1 MDKFYDLSPIN
12 DVTLDIYK
20 EAISYSLKNNNI
32 KNIAISGS
40 YGAGKSSVLESYK
53 NQEKNK
59 KFLHISLTYFKELDD
74 KEDKNEILNI
84 NTLESKIL
92 NQLIHQISVDKIPQT
107 CFKVKRT
114 IGKGEILFSTVLIML
129 FILALFY
136 NIYFYKWK
144 AFILKDLPCLTFSTT
159 NIFRFL
165 SFVGLSFLLGI
176 FIYKVLKIQK
186 TKNVFKKLNL
196 NGNEIEIEEDSNESF
211 FDKYLNEVLYLFE
224 ESNVDVIVFEDIDR
238 YGMGEIF
245 GRLREINTLV
255 NNRLKPEG
263 KILKFLYLLK
273 DDIFTSKD
281 RTKFFDFIIPI
292 IPVIDSSNSY
302 NKILELFGKEYS
314 EKLDK
319 YFLQDISLYID
330 DMRLL
335 KNVYNE
341 FKIYYEKLKVIDIN
355 CNKMLGII
363 IYKNLFPK
371 DFSELQ
377 LNQGFVYNLFAKKSE
392 FIANK
397 ATILN
402 EKIKKLKDQ
411 LDEIEAEY
419 LTDIREL
426 EIIKRVVDNTYTS
439 YRTEED
445 RKFLTQY
452 PKRKEIIDG
461 DKNSKIIR
469 LQSLIS
475 EAEETEKKL
484 LNQSLKEIIIRENT
498 NTIFEME
505 VKDELN
511 NIEKFYDVKGNSYF
525 KLLKYL
531 IRTGYLDETYSDYMT
546 YFYENSLSKEDKIF
560 LRSILDREKKEYNYK
575 LKNSNLILER
585 LRDIDF
591 EEIEVLNFDL
601 LKNLLENDKE
611 KNKLTIFL
619 TQLKKTK
626 NFSFIK
632 EFFNLDIKK
641 EVFVKNLNSIWKE
654 FFKELI
660 ENKSFSKKEEHYY
673 SILTLYTS
681 DESLLNNINID
692 NILKEYIELKDDYL
706 EIENPN
712 INKLIEKFN
721 ELDIKFKK
729 INYTLVNKELFNE
742 IYKNS
747 MYELNFYNISLM
759 LKEIFDIT
767 SNDEISKKNYT
778 CIYNNSSSELYNYVE
793 NNINSYVE
801 IILANCNS
809 VIEDEEHVIL
819 KLLNN
824 ENINEEYKIKY
835 IELLRTT
842 ISNIT
847 SIEYIS
853 LWDKL
858 LLNEKILYSEENIIL
873 YFNEKQELSDTLINF
888 INLEK
893 KSLSFKNIEDIIP
906 EEIAE
911 KLFDSVLIC
920 NSLKNSI
927 YKNTIG
933 SFKWHYEDGNF
944 PENISKEKM
953 DILIELK
960 TIRMTPENLKKIR
973 ENYKD
978 NLNYF
983 IIYNINLYTEIMS
996 ESIFSQEELLI
1007 ILSNSDIEERVKLE
1021 LLKFSN
1027 DPIHITNMD
1036 YSSSIQEYILKNN
1049 YDQKEFESLI
1059 KEYSQYDNNIKN
1071 IIFEVAIAD
1080 INNDYYMLLA
1090 ASPELRKRIFS
1101 SNEVSNDE
1109 KLNFLIALLEEIND
1123 EKEVLKYLKFMSLK
1137 EYNDIFK
1144 KELTLII
1151 AKTDFNEKLLQK
1163 LQEKEFID
1171 NFNEKEEFY
1180 EVLTKKRYI
1189 EKFID

>member
-1 MDKFYDLSPIN
+1 MIKFYDLSPVN
-12 DVTLDIYK
+12 DITLDIYK

-53 NQEKNK
+53 NQEKDK

-74 KEDKNEILNI
+74 KEDKNQILNI

-107 CFKVKRT
+107 CFKVKRKT
-114 IGKGEILFSTVLIML
+114 
-129 FILALFY
+129 LFY

-144 AFILKDLPCLTFSTT
+144 SFILKDLPCLILSTT
-159 NIFRFL
+159 NIFRFS
-165 SFVGLSFLLGI
+165 SFIGLSFLLGI
-176 FIYKVLKIQK
+176 FIYKALKVQK

-196 NGNEIEIEEDSNESF
+196 NGNEIEIAEDSNESF

-224 ESNVDVIVFEDIDR
+224 EANVDVIVFEDIDR

-273 DDIFTSKD
+273 DDTFTSKD

-341 FKIYYEKLKVIDIN
+341 FKIYYERLKIIEIN

-377 LNQGFVYNLFAKKSE
+377 LNQGFVYNLFVKKDE
-392 FIANK
+392 FINNEIINLNK
-397 ATILN
+397 EIN
-402 EKIKKLKDQ
+402 QFKEKIESIRSEHLIRIEELDFIKNNLNSLKINNRREWMDNYIVRKETIDSYKESRISKLQ
-411 LDEIEAEY
+411 NQISEIE
-419 LTDIREL
+419 
-426 EIIKRVVDNTYTS
+426 KFKNT
-439 YRTEED
+439 
-445 RKFLTQY
+445 
-452 PKRKEIIDG
+452 
-461 DKNSKIIR
+461 
-469 LQSLIS
+469 
-475 EAEETEKKL
+475 L
-484 LNQSLKEIIIRENT
+484 LNKSLKEIITSKNI
-498 NTIFEME
+498 NTIFEIE
-505 VKDELN
+505 VKNELN
-511 NIEKFYDVKGNSYF
+511 NIKKFDDVKTNTYF

-531 IRTGYLDETYSDYMT
+531 IRSGYLDNTYSDYMT

-560 LRSILDREKKEYNYK
+560 LRCVLDREKKEYNYN
-575 LKNSNLILER
+575 LKNPGLVLER
-585 LRDIDF
+585 LKENDF
-591 EEIEVLNFDL
+591 EEIESLNFNL
-601 LKNLLENDKE
+601 LENLLENDKE
-611 KNKLTIFL
+611 KNKLVILL

-626 NFSFIK
+626 NFDFIRK
-632 EFFNLDIKK
+632 FFNLDIKSK
-641 EVFVKNLNSIWKE
+641 LLVKNLNSIWKE

-660 ENKSFSKKEEHYY
+660 EEKEFSKEEEHYY

-681 DESLLNNINID
+681 DKNLLNDINIS
-692 NILKEYIELKDDYL
+692 NILKEYVEMKEDYL

-729 INYTLVNKELFNE
+729 INYSLANKELFNE

-759 LKEIFDIT
+759 LKEILRIT

-793 NNINSYVE
+793 DNINSYIE
-801 IILANCNS
+801 IILENCNS
-809 VIEDEEHVIL
+809 IIEDDEPVAL

-824 ENINEEYKIKY
+824 ENIDEENKIKY
-835 IELLRTT
+835 IEFLRTI
-842 ISNIT
+842 ISSIT
-847 SIEYIS
+847 SIEYIH

-858 LLNEKILYSEENIIL
+858 LQNGKILYSEENIIL
-873 YFNEKQELSDTLINF
+873 YFNEKQKLSDTLINF

-893 KSLSFKNIEDIIP
+893 KPLSFENIKNIIS
-906 EEIAE
+906 EEIVE
-911 KLFDSVLIC
+911 KFFDYILIC

-927 YKNTIG
+927 YKNIIG
-933 SFKWHYEDGNF
+933 SFKWHYESGNF

-953 DILIELK
+953 NILIKLK
-960 TIRMTPENLKKIR
+960 IIRMTSKNLEKIR

-983 IIYNINLYTEIMS
+983 ITYNIDLYSETVS
-996 ESIFSQEELLI
+996 ESLFSQEELLM
-1007 ILSNSDIEERVKLE
+1007 ILSNSDIEEKVKLE
-1021 LLKFSN
+1021 LLKLSKN
-1027 DPIHITNMD
+1027 PIYITNMD
-1036 YSSSIQEYILKNN
+1036 YSSNIQEYILKNN
-1049 YDQKEFESLI
+1049 YDKKEFKNLI
-1059 KEYSQYDNNIKN
+1059 KEYNQYDSSIKN
-1071 IIFEVAIAD
+1071 IIFELAIPN
-1080 INNDYYMLLA
+1080 INNDYYILLA

-1101 SNEVSNDE
+1101 SNEISNE
-1109 KLNFLIALLEEIND
+1109 KKLDFLIASLEEMN
-1123 EKEVLKYLKFMSLK
+1123 EKKEVLKYLKFMNLK

-1144 KELTLII
+1144 KDLTLII
-1151 AKTDFNEKLLQK
+1151 AKTAFNEKLLQK

>member
-1 MDKFYDLSPIN
+1 MSKFYDLSPVN
-12 DVTLDIYK
+12 DITLDIYK
-20 EAISYSLKNNNI
+20 EAINYSLKNNSI

-53 NQEKNK
+53 NQEKDK

-74 KEDKNEILNI
+74 KEDKNQILNI

-107 CFKVKRT
+107 CFKVKRK
-114 IGKGEILFSTVLIML
+114 IGKWEILFSTVFIML

-144 AFILKDLPCLTFSTT
+144 AFILKDLPCLTLSTT
-159 NIFRFL
+159 NIFRFS
-165 SFVGLSFLLGI
+165 SFIGLSFLLGI
-176 FIYKVLKIQK
+176 FIYKALKIQK

-196 NGNEIEIEEDSNESF
+196 NGNEIEIAEDSNESF

-255 NNRLKPEG
+255 NNHLKTKG

-302 NKILELFGKEYS
+302 NKILELFGKEYLS
-314 EKLDK
+314 KLDK

-341 FKIYYEKLKVIDIN
+341 FNIYYKKLKIIEIN

-371 DFSELQ
+371 DFSDLQ
-377 LNQGFVYNLFAKKSE
+377 LNQGFVYNLFAEKPNFIVDETTTLNKKIE
-392 FIANK
+392 K
-397 ATILN
+397 LN
-402 EKIKKLKDQ
+402 EKIEKIKTEHLKSVWE
-411 LDEIEAEY
+411 LDRIYSNINSHYSKTLEEQKFLNKYQERKNNIMIEDKDFRISE
-419 LTDIREL
+419 LKNQILEL
-426 EIIKRVVDNTYTS
+426 EKS
-439 YRTEED
+439 
-445 RKFLTQY
+445 
-452 PKRKEIIDG
+452 
-461 DKNSKIIR
+461 KNI
-469 LQSLIS
+469 
-475 EAEETEKKL
+475 L
-484 LNQSLKEIIIRENT
+484 LNRSLKEIITRENI

-511 NIEKFYDVKGNSYF
+511 NIEKFDDVKGNSYF

-560 LRSILDREKKEYNYK
+560 LRSVLDREKKEYNYK

-591 EEIEVLNFDL
+591 EEIEILNFDL
-601 LKNLLENDKE
+601 LENLLENDKE

-619 TQLKKTK
+619 TQLKETK

-632 EFFNLDIKK
+632 EFFNLGIKG
-641 EVFVKNLNSIWKE
+641 EFLVKNLNSIWKE

-660 ENKSFSKKEEHYY
+660 ENKSFSKKKEHYY

-681 DESLLNNINID
+681 NESLLNDINID

-729 INYTLVNKELFNE
+729 INYTLANKELFNE

-809 VIEDEEHVIL
+809 AIEDEEHVIL

-873 YFNEKQELSDTLINF
+873 YFNEKQELTDTLINF

-906 EEIAE
+906 EAIAE

-920 NSLKNSI
+920 NGLKNSI

-933 SFKWHYEDGNF
+933 SFKWHYEDGSF

-983 IIYNINLYTEIMS
+983 ITYNIDSYTEIIS
-996 ESIFSQEELLI
+996 ESLFSQEELLM
-1007 ILSNSDIEERVKLE
+1007 ILSNSHIEESIKLE

-1027 DPIHITNMD
+1027 NPIHITNMD
-1036 YSSSIQEYILKNN
+1036 YSSNIQEYILENN
-1049 YDQKEFESLI
+1049 YDEKEFENLI
-1059 KEYSQYDNNIKN
+1059 KEYNQYDNSIKN
-1071 IIFEVAIAD
+1071 IIFELAVAD
-1080 INNDYYMLLA
+1080 INNDYEILLT

-1101 SNEVSNDE
+1101 SNEVSNDK

-1144 KELTLII
+1144 KDLTLII
-1151 AKTDFNEKLLQK
+1151 TKTAFNEKLLQK

-1171 NFNEKEEFY
+1171 SFNEKEDAY
-1180 EVLTKKRYI
+1180 EVLTKKRYM